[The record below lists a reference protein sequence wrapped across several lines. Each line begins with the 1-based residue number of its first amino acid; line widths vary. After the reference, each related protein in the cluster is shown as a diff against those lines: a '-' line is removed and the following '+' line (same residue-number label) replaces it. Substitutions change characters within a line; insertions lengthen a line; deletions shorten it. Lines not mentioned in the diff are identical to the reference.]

1 MIEKP
6 WELSYKGKKYLARGV
21 YFHKD
26 DEEYYIAEESL
37 SSEIDDSTLEGVGLD
52 NIIRAYVPR
61 YVLYLDDEDI
71 EKFVLKQ
78 EGGSDVLDI

>member
-1 MIEKP
+1 MIEP
-6 WELSYKGKKYLARGV
+6 WELSYNGKKYLARDV
-21 YFHKD
+21 YFQKD

-37 SSEIDDSTLEGVGLD
+37 SNEIDDSTLEGVGLD

-61 YVLYLDDEDI
+61 HVLYWDDGEI

-78 EGGSDVLDI
+78 EGESNVVDI